1 MLKVGVIGAG
11 YIGLVHVETLM
22 RMPGVE
28 VVGVADTN
36 EAQLAPVAASH
47 PDLLVTTEY
56 RKLLRDRDV
65 VAIHRDATANSKRPV
80 VSFVLPHPGRLAG

>member
-28 VVGVADTN
+28 VVGLADTN
-36 EAQLAPVAASH
+36 EAQLAPRGREPPGPPRS
-47 PDLLVTTEY
+47 PRTTE
-56 RKLLRDRDV
+56 
-65 VAIHRDATANSKRPV
+65 S
-80 VSFVLPHPGRLAG
+80 S